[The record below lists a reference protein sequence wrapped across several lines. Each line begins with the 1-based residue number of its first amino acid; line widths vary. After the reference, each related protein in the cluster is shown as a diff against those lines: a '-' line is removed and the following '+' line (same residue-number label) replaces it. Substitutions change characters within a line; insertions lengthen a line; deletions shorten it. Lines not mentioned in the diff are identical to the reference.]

1 MLFNFK
7 NTLVHLPGKY
17 VLTCF
22 QNFLQDFYL
31 LAQCRS
37 AGIEISTLPINLV
50 WVNVSRWLKQMVHR
64 VKLVR
69 SANLKSTC
77 AISMFKKIHPTEQ
90 ICIDFSDAHY
100 SYLYIFILT
109 IYIQQGIAPT
119 STSRKTLKIL
129 SLFIASYSKLLDL

>member
-31 LAQCRS
+31 LAQWRS

-50 WVNVSRWLKQMVHR
+50 RVNVSRWLKQMVHR
-64 VKLVR
+64 VRLVR
-69 SANLKSTC
+69 SANPKSTC
-77 AISMFKKIHPTEQ
+77 TISMFKKIHPTEQ

-100 SYLYIFILT
+100 SYLYI
-109 IYIQQGIAPT
+109 QQGIVPT
-119 STSRKTLKIL
+119 SRSRKTLKIL